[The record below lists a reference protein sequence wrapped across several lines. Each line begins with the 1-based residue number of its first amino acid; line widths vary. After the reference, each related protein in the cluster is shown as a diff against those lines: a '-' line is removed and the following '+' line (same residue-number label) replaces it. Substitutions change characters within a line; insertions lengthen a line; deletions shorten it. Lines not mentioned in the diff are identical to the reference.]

1 MRIFSI
7 RNRISIY
14 GYLFVND
21 KYDDCYMELNEGIED
36 YPIFFQSF
44 IDKKK
49 YTINSYW
56 TYKWINERIV
66 PYERRNI
73 NDILKDN
80 NIPYYNE
87 VLLLI
92 SSKGHSSMDDN
103 YIEEVKIQDLDD
115 RVKKRMEY
123 HIIDFIYEKNQ
134 LIVFLKN
141 NITYLIENIN
151 EEEVPF
157 LSIFGN
163 EIVYNS
169 KVKYDYL
176 YIKDNGK
183 KFSLNYNSL
192 INYIN
197 TNVLASKD
205 IINELG
211 FSRQYLNTLKKNN
224 KIIVLDNDLYIKNNV
239 KLYKK

>member
-7 RNRISIY
+7 RNRINIY

-123 HIIDFIYEKNQ
+123 HIIDF
-134 LIVFLKN
+134 
-141 NITYLIENIN
+141 
-151 EEEVPF
+151 PF

>member
-1 MRIFSI
+1 
-7 RNRISIY
+7 
-14 GYLFVND
+14 
-21 KYDDCYMELNEGIED
+21 
-36 YPIFFQSF
+36 
-44 IDKKK
+44 
-49 YTINSYW
+49 
-56 TYKWINERIV
+56 
-66 PYERRNI
+66 
-73 NDILKDN
+73 
-80 NIPYYNE
+80 
-87 VLLLI
+87 
-92 SSKGHSSMDDN
+92 
-103 YIEEVKIQDLDD
+103 
-115 RVKKRMEY
+115 MEY

>member
-1 MRIFSI
+1 
-7 RNRISIY
+7 
-14 GYLFVND
+14 
-21 KYDDCYMELNEGIED
+21 
-36 YPIFFQSF
+36 
-44 IDKKK
+44 
-49 YTINSYW
+49 
-56 TYKWINERIV
+56 
-66 PYERRNI
+66 
-73 NDILKDN
+73 
-80 NIPYYNE
+80 
-87 VLLLI
+87 
-92 SSKGHSSMDDN
+92 MDDN

-211 FSRQYLNTLKKNN
+211 FSRQYLNTLKKSN